1 MTNLLLNSTH
11 NATSSS
17 ASTFTTGPKILGYSI
32 WALTSRLDALLL
44 VLKSCK
50 ASACYD
56 PWLELHPW
64 GDVASL
70 PDAMNP
76 HFDAFYENQ
85 QPKVA
90 FSECE
95 LGYLIAAEGP
105 QRGFS
110 YQGPMRAGVHWSEF
124 V

>member
-1 MTNLLLNSTH
+1 MTNLLLNSTY
-11 NATSSS
+11 NTTNSSTS
-17 ASTFTTGPKILGYSI
+17 ASTNNPKILGNPILS
-32 WALTSRLDALLL
+32 LVSRLDALLL

-64 GDVASL
+64 GDVTSL
-70 PDAMNP
+70 LEAMNP
-76 HFDAFYENQ
+76 HFDVFYENQ

-105 QRGFS
+105 QRAFS

>member
-1 MTNLLLNSTH
+1 MTNLLNSTY
-11 NATSSS
+11 NITSFS
-17 ASTFTTGPKILGYSI
+17 TTGQTILGYSI
-32 WALTSRLDALLL
+32 PALTSRLDALLL

-50 ASACYD
+50 ASTCYD

-70 PDAMNP
+70 SEAMNP
-76 HFDAFYENQ
+76 KFDDFYEKQ
-85 QPKVA
+85 QSKVA

-95 LGYLIAAEGP
+95 LGYLIDAEGP

>member
-1 MTNLLLNSTH
+1 MTNLLLNYTH
-11 NATSSS
+11 DITGSSS
-17 ASTFTTGPKILGYSI
+17 TTQTILGYSI
-32 WALTSRLDALLL
+32 PALTSRLDALLL

-50 ASACYD
+50 ASTCYD

-70 PDAMNP
+70 PEAMNP
-76 HFDAFYENQ
+76 EFDDFYEKQ

-90 FSECE
+90 FSDCA
-95 LGYLIAAEGP
+95 LGYLIDAEGP
-105 QRGFS
+105 QSAFN
-110 YQGPMRAGVHWSEF
+110 YQGPMRAGVHWSQF